1 MLEKLTEIIRQQIE
15 AVVSGKEQ
23 FKGLNI
29 EETTNELFKT
39 FKSGFGDAIVKG
51 NIADLL
57 GLFTS
62 KTDLSKNAVVDDLI
76 KKLTEAL
83 SSKDGLS
90 FKSAFALASDLIP
103 KVISQVNEQIQQKTK
118 GFEINGIINSLTG
131 TMGEINFDEL
141 LKTIETKVGK
151 VDLNDLA
158 QKLISEQKAN
168 SNKFFETLSKLI
180 DKK

>member
-29 EETTNELFKT
+29 DETTNEIFKT

-51 NIADLL
+51 NIGDLL

-90 FKSAFALASDLIP
+90 FKSAFELASDLIP
-103 KVISQVNEQIQQKTK
+103 KVIK
-118 GFEINGIINSLTG
+118 
-131 TMGEINFDEL
+131 
-141 LKTIETKVGK
+141 
-151 VDLNDLA
+151 
-158 QKLISEQKAN
+158 
-168 SNKFFETLSKLI
+168 
-180 DKK
+180 